1 MNIVLHKASDRGIS
15 DHGWLKS
22 SHSFSFA
29 NYHNPQMMGFGLL
42 RVINDDQIEGGKGFD
57 THHHRDMEIISIPL
71 AGSLEHKDSEG
82 NHFILKKGDIQ
93 VMSAGTGI
101 SHSEYNH
108 SSDELAKFLQIWI
121 IPKQK
126 GIKPAY
132 QQKSYET
139 EDRQNKWQKI
149 AGQDAIDINQDAN
162 LFLTDLNAGKS
173 IKYKSSFK
181 NNGVYVFL
189 INGQIE
195 LLKQNLDNRDA
206 LAISSPINE
215 FEIKALANSEILILD
230 IPMTE

>member
-1 MNIVLHKASDRGIS
+1 
-15 DHGWLKS
+15 
-22 SHSFSFA
+22 
-29 NYHNPQMMGFGLL
+29 
-42 RVINDDQIEGGKGFD
+42 
-57 THHHRDMEIISIPL
+57 MEIISIPL

-82 NHFILKKGDIQ
+82 NHFMLKKGDIQ

-132 QQKSYET
+132 QQKSYKT

-149 AGQDAIDINQDAN
+149 IGQDAIDINQDAN

-173 IKYKSSFK
+173 IK
-181 NNGVYVFL
+181 
-189 INGQIE
+189 
-195 LLKQNLDNRDA
+195 
-206 LAISSPINE
+206 
-215 FEIKALANSEILILD
+215 
-230 IPMTE
+230 